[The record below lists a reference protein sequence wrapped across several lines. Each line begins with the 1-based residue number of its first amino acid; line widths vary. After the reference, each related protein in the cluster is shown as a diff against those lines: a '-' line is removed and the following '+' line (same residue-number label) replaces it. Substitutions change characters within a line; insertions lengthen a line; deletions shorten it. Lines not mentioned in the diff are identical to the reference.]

1 MSSEEKGVWI
11 ELVVAIATYI
21 VYAIL
26 VIGEVSRSSVA
37 SAHYVPLML
46 SAIGASIIAT
56 VIVRTVVST
65 VSPRDAGKRDIRDRQ
80 IFRIGEYVGR
90 WAVIGGALVALI
102 LTMFKVEYFWIAN
115 VIYLAFF
122 LAAVLA
128 GSVKLSSYRRGV
140 PAW

>member
-21 VYAIL
+21 AYAIL

-90 WAVIGGALVALI
+90 W
-102 LTMFKVEYFWIAN
+102 
-115 VIYLAFF
+115 
-122 LAAVLA
+122 
-128 GSVKLSSYRRGV
+128 
-140 PAW
+140 